1 MNNMSVEDANNQLVN
16 NKNFKIIDVREI
28 WEYEIAKINNC
39 IELPL
44 SRIVNDYLVLE
55 KSVNYGIICH
65 SGVRSQ
71 QACFFLESKGYIV
84 SNIIGG
90 IESWS
95 LEIDKEIP
103 RY

>member
-44 SRIVNDYLVLE
+44 SRIVSDYLILE
-55 KSVNYGIICH
+55 KSVNYYPAMIPTYLLNG
-65 SGVRSQ
+65 RP
-71 QACFFLESKGYIV
+71 FFC
-84 SNIIGG
+84 
-90 IESWS
+90 
-95 LEIDKEIP
+95 
-103 RY
+103 